1 MKKLLISAL
10 ALFVVGSVAAE
21 GLGETYN
28 KAVAAYNSKDFASA
42 ATAFE
47 TLIDQGL
54 DSEDLD
60 VQSWVATAKKSV
72 PVCYFQMGLTAAKGN
87 DFNTAVENLTKSA
100 NKAALYGELQQERM
114 SNMLMAKIYLM
125 WGGKPFNEKNYA
137 EAAEIF
143 AKGYAADP
151 KNMEMAN
158 FLGICYCELGDF
170 QKGLVI
176 FNEIASQDN
185 PKYAEDVVK
194 AKENIKLYTNNR
206 IAKLQ
211 GENDFDGII
220 AVADE
225 MLAVNPQDALAQ
237 KIRLQALFD
246 KKDYAGV
253 IASAEE
259 AAAGQTDEEERSDVY
274 FILGAAYNARTMPQQ
289 AIDALSKVTPVR
301 MWLRHRK
308 RWHSLRRTQPKRT
321 VSGVFLFLKCGA
333 DFFGSLPRFIRKGF
347 DFRDARGGGSADG
360 FALYRGGSVVGPI
373 QEEREPLCRK
383 SGRWR

>member
-10 ALFVVGSVAAE
+10 ALFVVGSVAAQE

-28 KAVAAYNSKDFASA
+28 KAVAAYNSKDYASA
-42 ATAFE
+42 ASAFE
-47 TLIDQGL
+47 ALIDQGI
-54 DSEDLD
+54 DSDDVD
-60 VQSWVATAKKSV
+60 VQGWVATAKKSI
-72 PVCYFQMGLTAAKGN
+72 PVCYYMLGGMAAQRG
-87 DFNTAVENLTKSA
+87 DFNTAIENFTKSA
-100 NKAALYGELQQERM
+100 DKAALYGDLQQERK
-114 SNMLMAKIYLM
+114 SNMWVATIYKK
-125 WGGKPFNEKNYA
+125 WGETPFNEKNYA

-194 AKENIKLYTNNR
+194 VKENIKLYTNNR

-225 MLAVNPQDALAQ
+225 MLAVNLQDALAQ

-259 AAAGQTDEEERSDVY
+259 AAAVQTDEEERSDVY
-274 FILGAAYNARTMPQQ
+274 FILGAAYNARTMTPQ
-289 AIDALSKVTPVR
+289 AIDALSKVTAGTNVAAAQ
-301 MWLRHRK
+301 K
-308 RWHSLRRTQPKRT
+308 T
-321 VSGVFLFLKCGA
+321 VAQLKENA
-333 DFFGSLPRFIRKGF
+333 AKANS
-347 DFRDARGGGSADG
+347 
-360 FALYRGGSVVGPI
+360 
-373 QEEREPLCRK
+373 
-383 SGRWR
+383 

>member
-10 ALFVVGSVAAE
+10 ALFVVGSAVAQE
-21 GLGETYN
+21 GLGETFN
-28 KAVAAYNSKDFASA
+28 KAVAAYNSKDYASA
-42 ATAFE
+42 ASAFE
-47 TLIDQGL
+47 ALIDQGI
-54 DSEDLD
+54 DSDDVD
-60 VQSWVATAKKSV
+60 VQGWVATAKKSI
-72 PVCYFQMGLTAAKGN
+72 PVCYYMLGGMAAQRG
-87 DFNTAVENLTKSA
+87 DFNTAIENFTKSA
-100 NKAALYGELQQERM
+100 DKAALYGDLQQERK
-114 SNMLMAKIYLM
+114 SNMWVATIYKK
-125 WGGKPFNEKNYA
+125 WGETPFNEKNYA

-151 KNMEMAN
+151 NNMEMAN

-289 AIDALSKVTPVR
+289 AIDALSKVTAGANVAAAQ
-301 MWLRHRK
+301 K
-308 RWHSLRRTQPKRT
+308 T
-321 VSGVFLFLKCGA
+321 VAQLKENA
-333 DFFGSLPRFIRKGF
+333 AKANS
-347 DFRDARGGGSADG
+347 
-360 FALYRGGSVVGPI
+360 
-373 QEEREPLCRK
+373 
-383 SGRWR
+383 

>member
-10 ALFVVGSVAAE
+10 ALFVVGSAVAQE
-21 GLGETYN
+21 GLGETFN
-28 KAVAAYNSKDFASA
+28 KAVAAYNSKDYASA
-42 ATAFE
+42 ASAFE
-47 TLIDQGL
+47 ALIDQGI
-54 DSEDLD
+54 DSDD
-60 VQSWVATAKKSV
+60 VDVHGWVATAKKSI
-72 PVCYFQMGLTAAKGN
+72 PVCYYMLGGMAAQRG
-87 DFNTAVENLTKSA
+87 DFNTAIENFTKSA
-100 NKAALYGELQQERM
+100 DKAALYGDLQQERK
-114 SNMLMAKIYLM
+114 SNMWVATIYKK
-125 WGGKPFNEKNYA
+125 WGETPFNEKNYA

-220 AVADE
+220 AFADE

-259 AAAGQTDEEERSDVY
+259 AAAVQTDEEERSDVY
-274 FILGAAYNARTMPQQ
+274 FILGAAYNARTMTPQ
-289 AIDALSKVTPVR
+289 AIDALSKVTAGTNVDAAQ
-301 MWLRHRK
+301 K
-308 RWHSLRRTQPKRT
+308 T
-321 VSGVFLFLKCGA
+321 VVQLKENA
-333 DFFGSLPRFIRKGF
+333 AKANS
-347 DFRDARGGGSADG
+347 
-360 FALYRGGSVVGPI
+360 
-373 QEEREPLCRK
+373 
-383 SGRWR
+383 

>member
-10 ALFVVGSVAAE
+10 ALFVVGSVAAQE

-125 WGGKPFNEKNYA
+125 WGGKPFNETNYA

-194 AKENIKLYTNNR
+194 VKENIKLYTNNR

-259 AAAGQTDEEERSDVY
+259 AAAVQTDEEERSDVY

-289 AIDALSKVTPVR
+289 AIDALSKVTAGANVAAAQ
-301 MWLRHRK
+301 K
-308 RWHSLRRTQPKRT
+308 T
-321 VSGVFLFLKCGA
+321 VAQLKENA
-333 DFFGSLPRFIRKGF
+333 AKANS
-347 DFRDARGGGSADG
+347 
-360 FALYRGGSVVGPI
+360 
-373 QEEREPLCRK
+373 
-383 SGRWR
+383 

>member
-1 MKKLLISAL
+1 MISAL
-10 ALFVVGSVAAE
+10 ALFVVGSVAAQE

-259 AAAGQTDEEERSDVY
+259 AAAVQTDEEERSDVY

-289 AIDALSKVTPVR
+289 AIDALSKVTAGANVAAAQ
-301 MWLRHRK
+301 K

-321 VSGVFLFLKCGA
+321 VSGYSCFEMRA
-333 DFFGSLPRFIRKGF
+333 DFSEVCPVLFERALTSGIHAGRFSGWFCALSRRVGCRA
-347 DFRDARGGGSADG
+347 DSGGA
-360 FALYRGGSVVGPI
+360 
-373 QEEREPLCRK
+373 EPLCRK
-383 SGRWR
+383 SGRWRW

>member
-10 ALFVVGSVAAE
+10 ALFVVGSAVAQE
-21 GLGETYN
+21 GLGETFN
-28 KAVAAYNSKDFASA
+28 KAVAAYNSKDYASA
-42 ATAFE
+42 ASAFE
-47 TLIDQGL
+47 ALIDQGI
-54 DSEDLD
+54 DSDDVD
-60 VQSWVATAKKSV
+60 VQGWVATAKKSI
-72 PVCYFQMGLTAAKGN
+72 PVCYYMLGGMAAQRG
-87 DFNTAVENLTKSA
+87 DFNTAIENFTKSA
-100 NKAALYGELQQERM
+100 DKAALYGDLQQERK
-114 SNMLMAKIYLM
+114 SNMWVATIYKK
-125 WGGKPFNEKNYA
+125 WGETPFNEKNYA

-151 KNMEMAN
+151 NNMEMAN

-170 QKGLVI
+170 QKGMAI
-176 FNEIASQDN
+176 FNQIAVQDN

-220 AVADE
+220 AFADE
-225 MLAVNPQDALAQ
+225 MLAVNLQDALAQ

-259 AAAGQTDEEERSDVY
+259 AAAVQTDEEERSDVY

-289 AIDALSKVTPVR
+289 AIDALSKVTAGANVAAAQ
-301 MWLRHRK
+301 K
-308 RWHSLRRTQPKRT
+308 T
-321 VSGVFLFLKCGA
+321 VAQLKENA
-333 DFFGSLPRFIRKGF
+333 AKANS
-347 DFRDARGGGSADG
+347 
-360 FALYRGGSVVGPI
+360 
-373 QEEREPLCRK
+373 
-383 SGRWR
+383 

>member
-10 ALFVVGSVAAE
+10 ALFVVGSVAAQE
-21 GLGETYN
+21 GLGETFN
-28 KAVAAYNSKDFASA
+28 KAVAAYNSKDYASA
-42 ATAFE
+42 ASAFE
-47 TLIDQGL
+47 ALIDQGI
-54 DSEDLD
+54 DSDDVD
-60 VQSWVATAKKSV
+60 VQGWVATAKKSI
-72 PVCYFQMGLTAAKGN
+72 PVCYYMLGGMAAQRG
-87 DFNTAVENLTKSA
+87 DFNTAIENFTKSA
-100 NKAALYGELQQERM
+100 DKAALYGDLQQERK
-114 SNMLMAKIYLM
+114 SNMWVATIYKK
-125 WGGKPFNEKNYA
+125 WGETPFNEKNYA

-194 AKENIKLYTNNR
+194 VKENIKLYTNNR

-225 MLAVNPQDALAQ
+225 MLAVNLQDALAQ

-259 AAAGQTDEEERSDVY
+259 AAAVQTDEEERSDVY

-289 AIDALSKVTPVR
+289 AIDALSKVTAGANVAAAQ
-301 MWLRHRK
+301 K
-308 RWHSLRRTQPKRT
+308 T
-321 VSGVFLFLKCGA
+321 VAQLKENA
-333 DFFGSLPRFIRKGF
+333 AKANS
-347 DFRDARGGGSADG
+347 
-360 FALYRGGSVVGPI
+360 
-373 QEEREPLCRK
+373 
-383 SGRWR
+383 

>member
-10 ALFVVGSVAAE
+10 ALFVVGSVAAQE

-158 FLGICYCELGDF
+158 FLGICYCSRRLPERFGYF
-170 QKGLVI
+170 QRNRFSGQPQICGGCREGKG
-176 FNEIASQDN
+176 EH
-185 PKYAEDVVK
+185 
-194 AKENIKLYTNNR
+194 
-206 IAKLQ
+206 Q
-211 GENDFDGII
+211 GSIPI
-220 AVADE
+220 TV
-225 MLAVNPQDALAQ
+225 LPSC
-237 KIRLQALFD
+237 R
-246 KKDYAGV
+246 
-253 IASAEE
+253 
-259 AAAGQTDEEERSDVY
+259 
-274 FILGAAYNARTMPQQ
+274 ARMISTV
-289 AIDALSKVTPVR
+289 LSP
-301 MWLRHRK
+301 
-308 RWHSLRRTQPKRT
+308 
-321 VSGVFLFLKCGA
+321 
-333 DFFGSLPRFIRKGF
+333 LPTRCW
-347 DFRDARGGGSADG
+347 
-360 FALYRGGSVVGPI
+360 P
-373 QEEREPLCRK
+373 
-383 SGRWR
+383 

>member
-1 MKKLLISAL
+1 M
-10 ALFVVGSVAAE
+10 
-21 GLGETYN
+21 
-28 KAVAAYNSKDFASA
+28 
-42 ATAFE
+42 
-47 TLIDQGL
+47 
-54 DSEDLD
+54 
-60 VQSWVATAKKSV
+60 
-72 PVCYFQMGLTAAKGN
+72 
-87 DFNTAVENLTKSA
+87 
-100 NKAALYGELQQERM
+100 
-114 SNMLMAKIYLM
+114 
-125 WGGKPFNEKNYA
+125 
-137 EAAEIF
+137 
-143 AKGYAADP
+143 
-151 KNMEMAN
+151 
-158 FLGICYCELGDF
+158 
-170 QKGLVI
+170 
-176 FNEIASQDN
+176 
-185 PKYAEDVVK
+185 K

-259 AAAGQTDEEERSDVY
+259 AAAVQTDEEERSDVY

-289 AIDALSKVTPVR
+289 AIDALSKVTAGANVAAAQ
-301 MWLRHRK
+301 K

-347 DFRDARGGGSADG
+347 DFRDTRGGGSADG
-360 FALYRGGSVVGPI
+360 FALYRGGSAVGPI

-383 SGRWR
+383 SGRWRW

>member
-10 ALFVVGSVAAE
+10 ALFVVGSVAAQE

-137 EAAEIF
+137 C
-143 AKGYAADP
+143 
-151 KNMEMAN
+151 
-158 FLGICYCELGDF
+158 L
-170 QKGLVI
+170 
-176 FNEIASQDN
+176 
-185 PKYAEDVVK
+185 
-194 AKENIKLYTNNR
+194 LYTS
-206 IAKLQ
+206 
-211 GENDFDGII
+211 
-220 AVADE
+220 
-225 MLAVNPQDALAQ
+225 P
-237 KIRLQALFD
+237 
-246 KKDYAGV
+246 
-253 IASAEE
+253 S
-259 AAAGQTDEEERSDVY
+259 
-274 FILGAAYNARTMPQQ
+274 P
-289 AIDALSKVTPVR
+289 
-301 MWLRHRK
+301 
-308 RWHSLRRTQPKRT
+308 
-321 VSGVFLFLKCGA
+321 
-333 DFFGSLPRFIRKGF
+333 
-347 DFRDARGGGSADG
+347 RDA
-360 FALYRGGSVVGPI
+360 
-373 QEEREPLCRK
+373 
-383 SGRWR
+383 

>member
-1 MKKLLISAL
+1 MPCSLWGL
-10 ALFVVGSVAAE
+10 VAAQE

-194 AKENIKLYTNNR
+194 VKENIKLYTNNR

-259 AAAGQTDEEERSDVY
+259 AAAVQTDEEERSDVY
-274 FILGAAYNARTMPQQ
+274 FIFGCSLQCPARCPQQ
-289 AIDALSKVTPVR
+289 AIDALSKVTAGAKCGCGTE
-301 MWLRHRK
+301 K
-308 RWHSLRRTQPKRT
+308 RWHSLRRTQPKAN
-321 VSGVFLFLKCGA
+321 S
-333 DFFGSLPRFIRKGF
+333 
-347 DFRDARGGGSADG
+347 
-360 FALYRGGSVVGPI
+360 
-373 QEEREPLCRK
+373 
-383 SGRWR
+383 

>member
-10 ALFVVGSVAAE
+10 ALFVVGSVAAQE

-170 QKGLVI
+170 QNCL
-176 FNEIASQDN
+176 
-185 PKYAEDVVK
+185 
-194 AKENIKLYTNNR
+194 LYTS
-206 IAKLQ
+206 
-211 GENDFDGII
+211 
-220 AVADE
+220 
-225 MLAVNPQDALAQ
+225 P
-237 KIRLQALFD
+237 
-246 KKDYAGV
+246 
-253 IASAEE
+253 S
-259 AAAGQTDEEERSDVY
+259 
-274 FILGAAYNARTMPQQ
+274 
-289 AIDALSKVTPVR
+289 
-301 MWLRHRK
+301 
-308 RWHSLRRTQPKRT
+308 
-321 VSGVFLFLKCGA
+321 
-333 DFFGSLPRFIRKGF
+333 PRDTR
-347 DFRDARGGGSADG
+347 
-360 FALYRGGSVVGPI
+360 
-373 QEEREPLCRK
+373 
-383 SGRWR
+383 

>member
-10 ALFVVGSVAAE
+10 ALFVVGSVAAQE
-21 GLGETYN
+21 GLGETFN
-28 KAVAAYNSKDFASA
+28 KAVAAYNSKDYASA
-42 ATAFE
+42 ASAFE
-47 TLIDQGL
+47 ALIDQGI
-54 DSEDLD
+54 DSDDVD
-60 VQSWVATAKKSV
+60 VQGWVATAKKSI
-72 PVCYFQMGLTAAKGN
+72 PVCYYMLGGMAAQRG
-87 DFNTAVENLTKSA
+87 DFNTAIENFTKSA
-100 NKAALYGELQQERM
+100 DKAALYGDLQQERK
-114 SNMLMAKIYLM
+114 SNMWVATIYKK
-125 WGGKPFNEKNYA
+125 WGETPFNEKNYA

-274 FILGAAYNARTMPQQ
+274 FILGAAYNARTMTPQ
-289 AIDALSKVTPVR
+289 AIDALSKVTAGTNVAAAQ
-301 MWLRHRK
+301 K
-308 RWHSLRRTQPKRT
+308 T
-321 VSGVFLFLKCGA
+321 VAQLKENA
-333 DFFGSLPRFIRKGF
+333 AKANS
-347 DFRDARGGGSADG
+347 
-360 FALYRGGSVVGPI
+360 
-373 QEEREPLCRK
+373 
-383 SGRWR
+383 

>member
-10 ALFVVGSVAAE
+10 ALFVVGSVAAQE

-28 KAVAAYNSKDFASA
+28 KAVAAYNSK
-42 ATAFE
+42 
-47 TLIDQGL
+47 

-259 AAAGQTDEEERSDVY
+259 AAAVQTDEEERSDVY

-289 AIDALSKVTPVR
+289 AIDALSKVTAGANVAAAQ
-301 MWLRHRK
+301 K
-308 RWHSLRRTQPKRT
+308 T
-321 VSGVFLFLKCGA
+321 VAQLKENA
-333 DFFGSLPRFIRKGF
+333 AKANS
-347 DFRDARGGGSADG
+347 
-360 FALYRGGSVVGPI
+360 
-373 QEEREPLCRK
+373 
-383 SGRWR
+383 

>member
-10 ALFVVGSVAAE
+10 ALFVVGSVAAQE

-72 PVCYFQMGLTAAKGN
+72 PVCYFQMGLTAA
-87 DFNTAVENLTKSA
+87 
-100 NKAALYGELQQERM
+100 KAALYGELQQERM

-194 AKENIKLYTNNR
+194 VKENIKLYTNNR

-259 AAAGQTDEEERSDVY
+259 AAAVQTDEEERSDVY

-289 AIDALSKVTPVR
+289 AIDALSKVTAGANVAAAQ
-301 MWLRHRK
+301 K
-308 RWHSLRRTQPKRT
+308 T
-321 VSGVFLFLKCGA
+321 VAQLKENA
-333 DFFGSLPRFIRKGF
+333 AKANS
-347 DFRDARGGGSADG
+347 
-360 FALYRGGSVVGPI
+360 
-373 QEEREPLCRK
+373 
-383 SGRWR
+383 

>member
-10 ALFVVGSVAAE
+10 ALFVVGSAVAQE
-21 GLGETYN
+21 GLGETFN
-28 KAVAAYNSKDFASA
+28 KAVAAYNSKDYASA
-42 ATAFE
+42 ASAFE
-47 TLIDQGL
+47 ALIDQGI
-54 DSEDLD
+54 DSDDVD
-60 VQSWVATAKKSV
+60 VQGWVATAKKSI
-72 PVCYFQMGLTAAKGN
+72 PVCYYMLGGMAAQRG
-87 DFNTAVENLTKSA
+87 DFNTAIENFTKSA
-100 NKAALYGELQQERM
+100 DKAALYGDLQQERK
-114 SNMLMAKIYLM
+114 SNMWVATIYKK
-125 WGGKPFNEKNYA
+125 WGETPFNEKNYA

-194 AKENIKLYTNNR
+194 VKENIKLYTNNR

-259 AAAGQTDEEERSDVY
+259 AAAVQTDEEERSDVY

-289 AIDALSKVTPVR
+289 AIDALSKVTAGANVAAVQ
-301 MWLRHRK
+301 K
-308 RWHSLRRTQPKRT
+308 T
-321 VSGVFLFLKCGA
+321 VAQLKENA
-333 DFFGSLPRFIRKGF
+333 AKANS
-347 DFRDARGGGSADG
+347 
-360 FALYRGGSVVGPI
+360 
-373 QEEREPLCRK
+373 
-383 SGRWR
+383 

>member
-10 ALFVVGSVAAE
+10 ALFVVGSAVAQE
-21 GLGETYN
+21 GLGETFN
-28 KAVAAYNSKDFASA
+28 KAVAAYNSKDYASA
-42 ATAFE
+42 ASAFE
-47 TLIDQGL
+47 ALIDQGI
-54 DSEDLD
+54 DSDDVD
-60 VQSWVATAKKSV
+60 VQGWVATAKKSI
-72 PVCYFQMGLTAAKGN
+72 PVCYYMLGGMAAQRG
-87 DFNTAVENLTKSA
+87 DFNTAIENFTKSA
-100 NKAALYGELQQERM
+100 DKAALYGDLQQERK
-114 SNMLMAKIYLM
+114 SNMWVATIYKK
-125 WGGKPFNEKNYA
+125 WGETPFNEKNYA

-151 KNMEMAN
+151 NNMEMAN
-158 FLGICYCELGDF
+158 FLGICYCELVDF
-170 QKGLVI
+170 QKGMAI
-176 FNEIASQDN
+176 FNQIAVQDN

-289 AIDALSKVTPVR
+289 AIDALSKVTAGANVAAAQ
-301 MWLRHRK
+301 K
-308 RWHSLRRTQPKRT
+308 T
-321 VSGVFLFLKCGA
+321 VAQLKENA
-333 DFFGSLPRFIRKGF
+333 AKANS
-347 DFRDARGGGSADG
+347 
-360 FALYRGGSVVGPI
+360 
-373 QEEREPLCRK
+373 
-383 SGRWR
+383 